1 LKLAKKSVGVIVD
14 KILINAADPEE
25 CRIAMLDSRGTLQE
39 FYTDSNLREICL
51 TNIYKGFI
59 QNIEPSLQA
68 VFVNFGSDRNGF
80 LQLEDIHPEYYL
92 EDSGT
97 GKNPEIKKLLRRYQP
112 VLVQVTKEP
121 GPVKGAALT
130 TYVSLPGRFVVL
142 TPGRKH
148 VGVSRKISQL
158 RERNRLKAIAEKL
171 PVPEGCGYIVRTVA
185 EEHTR
190 DELAEDLYDV
200 YNRWEEIRHEAL
212 DAPAPSLIYKEHDLV
227 IKVLRD
233 HFTTECSEILVDE
246 PGVLN
251 KVKDYIK
258 AIAPDQLHKVRL
270 HNEKRPIFTRHQ
282 LEYQLETIRQPQVKL
297 KSGGSIVIAP
307 TEALVAIDVNSGKGS
322 RENTLEETVFNTNME
337 AAEEIARQLRL
348 RDLGGVVV
356 VDFIDMREERHRRD
370 VERKLK
376 ESTRSD
382 KAKMDFGSIS
392 KFGLLEFTRQKIRPP
407 VESGMFVE
415 CPHCGGK
422 GQVLTSESA
431 AVSFLRV
438 AAQQLSVKSG
448 IGTLIFRARLNPDV
462 ANYVLNVKRLD
473 LARLEERHNTRI
485 LVTGDPSLAP
495 AKFEISQE
503 KTAPTLETNG
513 NILKPGQILKNQDED
528 GAGPDRNNIRE
539 GYRDSGSFND
549 DRRDN
554 RRRPVSRRSANRR
567 HPGPN
572 KAATTDKN
580 RLGSGRFQ

>member
-1 LKLAKKSVGVIVD
+1 VD

-25 CRIAMLDSRGTLQE
+25 CRIAMLDSRGILQE
-39 FYTDSNLREICL
+39 FYTDSNLKELCL

-80 LQLEDIHPEYYL
+80 LQLEDIHPEYYI

-97 GKNPEIKKLLRRYQP
+97 SRNPDIKKLLRRNQP
-112 VLVQVTKEP
+112 ILVQVTKEP

-130 TYVSLPGRFVVL
+130 TYISIPGRFVVL

-185 EEHTR
+185 EEHSR
-190 DELAEDLYDV
+190 DELAEDLYEV

-212 DAPAPSLIYKEHDLV
+212 EATPPSLIFKEHDLV

-233 HFTTECSEILVDE
+233 HFTSDCSEILVDE
-246 PGVLN
+246 PATYT
-251 KVKDYIK
+251 KVKDYIRD
-258 AIAPDQLHKVRL
+258 IAPDQLFKVRF
-270 HNEKRPIFTRHQ
+270 HNEKRPIFSKHQ
-282 LEYQLETIRQPQVKL
+282 LEHQLETIHQSQVRL

-322 RENTLEETVFNTNME
+322 RENSLEDTVFNTNME

-376 ESTRSD
+376 ESTRTD

-407 VESGMFVE
+407 VESGMYVE

-422 GQVLTSESA
+422 GQVLTAESA

-438 AAQQLSVKSG
+438 AAQQLAVKPG
-448 IGTLIFRARLNPDV
+448 LGTIIYRASLNPEV
-462 ANYVLNVKRLD
+462 ANYVLNVKRAD
-473 LARLEERHNTRI
+473 LTRLEQHHNTKI

-495 AKFEISQE
+495 AKFQIRHE
-503 KTAPTLETNG
+503 KTTIDQLTHS
-513 NILKPGQILKNQDED
+513 LKPGQILRTQDHNSSNHSQ
-528 GAGPDRNNIRE
+528 GGN
-539 GYRDSGSFND
+539 GSEND
-549 DRRDN
+549 DRRDP
-554 RRRPVSRRSANRR
+554 RRRQPQRKPMGKNQPN
-567 HPGPN
+567 PGKGLP
-572 KAATTDKN
+572 DKPHLN
-580 RLGSGRFQ
+580 GRIQ